1 MVGTQA
7 GGVNRTVAPTQRFC
21 GSGQGYQLRGAR
33 TVVRADDGKIPVR
46 AILDLL
52 DDDVDGEVA
61 EEPFATASAGEM
73 PAGSL
78 LFDAADSESL
88 AAAGRRFRRVLR
100 TRP

>member
-1 MVGTQA
+1 LPRPSASAIRGKDTS
-7 GGVNRTVAPTQRFC
+7 GDGV
-21 GSGQGYQLRGAR
+21 R

-46 AILDLL
+46 AILVLL

-88 AAAGRRFRRVLR
+88 AAAGRTYFGRVLP